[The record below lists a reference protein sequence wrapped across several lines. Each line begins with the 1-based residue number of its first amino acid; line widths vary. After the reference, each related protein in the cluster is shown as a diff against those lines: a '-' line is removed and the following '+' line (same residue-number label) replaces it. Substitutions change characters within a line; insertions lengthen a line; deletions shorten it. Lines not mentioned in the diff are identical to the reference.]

1 MKIQTPSL
9 FFTAGMLAASLTASA
24 DNSPLWLRN
33 SAISPDGRTIAF
45 TFMGDIYTVPAS
57 GGKANQITTSTSYD
71 TRPVWS
77 PDGSKIA
84 FSSDR
89 KGSLDIY
96 VVDADGGTPKRLTS
110 HSGTESPLAFLND
123 STIVF
128 SANIMPDMQAIN
140 GFSSSQIYTVGVDA
154 SRPHLL
160 MSLPSDGLS
169 VDASGR
175 ILFQDKKGYEDKFR
189 KHERSS
195 GTSDIWMVSHLGEN
209 PVFTRLTDFNGH
221 DINPQWIEGDRFAF
235 LSEEDG
241 TLNIYERNVNGSAKR
256 QLTYFDTHPV
266 RSLSV
271 ARNSAM
277 AFSHNGEIYTL
288 NPGDNPKKV
297 DIEIIRDCNASDTR
311 KISQT
316 SGATAAVLSPNGKE
330 VGRRRPTRPA
340 RRGGSS

>member
-1 MKIQTPSL
+1 MKIQIPSL

-128 SANIMPDMQAIN
+128 SANIMPDMRAIN
-140 GFSSSQIYTVGVDA
+140 GFSSSQVYTVGVDA
-154 SRPHLL
+154 SRPRLL

-195 GTSDIWMVSHLGEN
+195 GTSDIWMVSHLDEN
-209 PVFTRLTDFNGH
+209 PVFSKLTDFNGH

-271 ARNSAM
+271 ARNGAM
-277 AFSHNGEIYTL
+277 AFSQNGEIYTL

-297 DIEIIRDCNASDTR
+297 DIEIIRDLSLIH
-311 KISQT
+311 ISEPRD
-316 SGATAAVLSPNGKE
+316 S
-330 VGRRRPTRPA
+330 
-340 RRGGSS
+340 